1 METDFKF
8 GGKIKV
14 MGVISCAKAYLRRNQ
29 TGKGI

>member
-8 GGKIKV
+8 GEKIKN
-14 MGVISCAKAYLRRNQ
+14 MGVISFELRNQ

>member
-8 GGKIKV
+8 GEKIKN
-14 MGVISCAKAYLRRNQ
+14 MGVIAFELRNQ